1 MDFPY
6 TRDLPI
12 YRRRGCGFGRQ
23 TGRMDE
29 SKGQAVWAANQLCL
43 EKKVR
48 RQTDVSNAATKV
60 FHVR

>member
-1 MDFPY
+1 
-6 TRDLPI
+6 
-12 YRRRGCGFGRQ
+12 
-23 TGRMDE
+23 MDE
-29 SKGQAVWAANQLCL
+29 SKRQAVWAANQLCL